1 MGVFSNDCMDQV
13 WTVLAVILVHV
24 SPKGKK
30 TQGVLGQAKS
40 VMVRRLGMCRHSE
53 PAKNG
58 MFQ

>member
-1 MGVFSNDCMDQV
+1 MGVFSDDWMDQA
-13 WTVLAVILVHV
+13 WMVLAVILVHV

-40 VMVRRLGMCRHSE
+40 VMVRRLGRWRHSE

-58 MFQ
+58 IFQ